1 MRIDIARLTQ
11 ALSDAKAVETVST
24 AEVNPYLLNEVIRPL
39 QQGIKL
45 CYGDVDYSRF
55 DIDDLR
61 VAARYCEKI
70 GDMSY
75 RLRGVIGNIAK
86 ARAKPC
92 ARRAYC

>member
-1 MRIDIARLTQ
+1 MKIDIERLTQ
-11 ALSDAKAVETVST
+11 ALSDVKAAETVST
-24 AEVNPYLLNEVIRPL
+24 GEVNAYLLNEVIRPL
-39 QQGIKL
+39 LQGVTL

-61 VAARYCEKI
+61 VAARYCENI

-75 RLRGVIGNIAK
+75 RLRGVIDNIAK

-92 ARRAYC
+92 ARRAFC